1 MGKISVD
8 CIAPT
13 IVIANKLIGL
23 PATDHEFGCH
33 NNASGG
39 VMLLENQDFFSPKK
53 KTYGL
58 ASGTD
63 HRILAEHVL

>member
-1 MGKISVD
+1 MDRGLSDLQQMGKISVD

-33 NNASGG
+33 NNASGR
-39 VMLLENQDFFSPKK
+39 VMILENQDFFSEKEDLW
-53 KTYGL
+53 TCFW
-58 ASGTD
+58 D
-63 HRILAEHVL
+63 